1 MKNQDYFI
9 FLRKQPPRKSYSA
22 ICDSYSSMSCIS
34 IPIILSSYPE
44 YHIQKHSLG
53 GVLQK
58 RCPSKFR
65 KIHRNHMCQSFF
77 FTKVAVLSKKE
88 ALAQVFSCEF
98 CEISRNTVLTEH
110 LRWMLL
116 QMLLYMDVILIS
128 SWRSLAVTAIFKKIP
143 VRDNSKMTSSQKC
156 RTPSP

>member
-65 KIHRNHMCQSFF
+65 KIHRKSPVPESLFYWSCSFI
-77 FTKVAVLSKKE
+77 KKK

-98 CEISRNTVLTEH
+98 CEIFRNTVLTEH